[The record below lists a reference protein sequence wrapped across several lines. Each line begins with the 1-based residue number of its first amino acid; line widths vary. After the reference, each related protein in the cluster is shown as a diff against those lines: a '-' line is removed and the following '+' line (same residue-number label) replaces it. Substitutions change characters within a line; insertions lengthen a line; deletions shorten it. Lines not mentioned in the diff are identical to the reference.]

1 VSVSVRG
8 EKRAAGV
15 ILRAGRKAQDQSS
28 SLESAAQASGAIAP
42 GGWQSQSGELTGSL
56 GEPRVEASADRVVL
70 WDTVPYS
77 RFVFYGT
84 SRQQAQP
91 PRVTVR
97 VLAGAASRKVADDLV
112 SP

>member
-1 VSVSVRG
+1 MSVSVQG
-8 EKRAAGV
+8 EVRAVGV

-28 SLESAAQASGAIAP
+28 SLEQAGQAAGAIAP
-42 GGWQSQSGELTGSL
+42 GGWQSETGDLTSSL
-56 GEPRVEASADRVVL
+56 GGPRVEASADRVVL

-84 SRQQAQP
+84 SRQSAQP
-91 PRVTVR
+91 PRVSIS
-97 VLAGAASRKVADDLV
+97 VLAGEASREIAHDLV

>member
-1 VSVSVRG
+1 VTVIVKG
-8 EKRAAGV
+8 DKRAEAV

-28 SLESAAQASGAIAP
+28 SLESAGQAAGAISP
-42 GGWQSQSGELTGSL
+42 GGWRTQTGELTGSL
-56 GEPRVEASADRVVL
+56 GEPRVEATGDRLVL

-84 SRQQAQP
+84 SRQKAQP
-91 PRVTVR
+91 PRVQIS
-97 VLAGAASRKVADDLV
+97 VLAGAASRKVAHDLV